1 MADASNITINIA
13 NYATVKAVLD
23 AADEVV
29 NAKGDA
35 PWTLDEKIENLERL
49 LAEINP
55 VNNDDEDDGN

>member
-1 MADASNITINIA
+1 MADVPNITINIA

-35 PWTLDEKIENLERL
+35 PWTLDEKIDALESR
-49 LAEINP
+49 LAEITP